1 MILFLKRLLDTNK
14 AFVDA
19 SLDLYK
25 KGLILP
31 DSYCIDV
38 DMFLENAKNI
48 LNEAKKYNI
57 NLFYMLKQVGRNPY
71 LAKKLEDLGY
81 KGAVCVDFKEV
92 EVMMKNNLKL
102 CNIGHLVQIPK
113 NMLSRVIEY
122 GVEIITV
129 YSYDMIKEISNIAL
143 SLNKTQDIMLRIL
156 DENSEIYPGQEAGF
170 SVNEVKELIPKL
182 KNLKGVKLNGITSFP
197 CFLYSPDEKCIK
209 ETNNLF
215 SVLEVNEFLKKQ
227 NLYVKHINLPSVSTV
242 ENIKKIYS
250 YGGTDAEPGHALTGT
265 TPLNIDSGIEIPAYL
280 YISEISHVF
289 KNNSYFY
296 GGGYYP
302 RGHMK
307 HGYIDNKIVNV
318 NNFNATNIDYYLSL
332 EGKYNIFDP
341 IILCFRTQMFV
352 TRSDIVLIEG
362 IHSNNIHIVGIYN
375 TQGDKKNV

>member
-170 SVNEVKELIPKL
+170 SVNEIKELIPKL
-182 KNLKGVKLNGITSFP
+182 KDLKGVKLNGITSFP
-197 CFLYSPDEKCIK
+197 CFLYSHDEKCIK

-215 SVLEVNEFLKKQ
+215 SVLEVNEFLKNQ

>member
-182 KNLKGVKLNGITSFP
+182 KDLKGVKLNGITSFP

-265 TPLNIDSGIEIPAYL
+265 TPLNIDSGVEIPAYL

-318 NNFNATNIDYYLSL
+318 NNFNAINIDYYLSL
-332 EGKYNIFDP
+332 EGKYNIFDL

>member
-81 KGAVCVDFKEV
+81 KGVVCVDFKEV

-182 KNLKGVKLNGITSFP
+182 KDLKGVKLNGITSFP

-215 SVLEVNEFLKKQ
+215 SVLEVNEFLKNQ

-265 TPLNIDSGIEIPAYL
+265 TPLNIDSGVEIPAYL

-318 NNFNATNIDYYLSL
+318 NIFNATNIDYYLSL

>member
-19 SLDLYK
+19 SLNLYK

-182 KNLKGVKLNGITSFP
+182 KDLKGVKLNGITSFP

-265 TPLNIDSGIEIPAYL
+265 TPLNIDSGVEIPAYL

-289 KNNSYFY
+289 KNNSHFY

>member
-14 AFVDA
+14 SFVNA

-113 NMLSRVIEY
+113 NTLSRVIEY

-156 DENSEIYPGQEAGF
+156 DENSEIYPGQESGF

-182 KNLKGVKLNGITSFP
+182 KDLKGVKLNGITSFP

-215 SVLEVNEFLKKQ
+215 SVLEVNEFLKNK
-227 NLYVKHINLPSVSTV
+227 NSYVKHINLPSVSTV

-265 TPLNIDSGIEIPAYL
+265 TPLNIDSGVEIPAYL

>member
-14 AFVDA
+14 SFVNA

-182 KNLKGVKLNGITSFP
+182 KDLKGVKLNGITSFP

-215 SVLEVNEFLKKQ
+215 SVLEVNEFLKNQ

-265 TPLNIDSGIEIPAYL
+265 TPLNIDSGVEIPAYL

-318 NNFNATNIDYYLSL
+318 NIFNATNIDYYLSL

>member
-14 AFVDA
+14 SFVNA

-182 KNLKGVKLNGITSFP
+182 KDLKGVKLNGITSFP

>member
-182 KNLKGVKLNGITSFP
+182 KDLKGVKLNGITSFP

-215 SVLEVNEFLKKQ
+215 SVLEVNEFLKNQ

-265 TPLNIDSGIEIPAYL
+265 TPLNIDSGVEIPAYL

-307 HGYIDNKIVNV
+307 HGYIDNEIVNV

>member
-14 AFVDA
+14 SFVDA

-182 KNLKGVKLNGITSFP
+182 KDLKGVKLNGITSFP

-215 SVLEVNEFLKKQ
+215 SVLEVNEFLKNQ

-265 TPLNIDSGIEIPAYL
+265 TPLNIDSGVEIPAYL

-289 KNNSYFY
+289 KNNSHFY

>member
-122 GVEIITV
+122 DVEIITV

-182 KNLKGVKLNGITSFP
+182 KDLKGVKLNGITSFP

-215 SVLEVNEFLKKQ
+215 SVLEVNEFLKNQ

>member
-81 KGAVCVDFKEV
+81 KGVVCVDFKEV

-182 KNLKGVKLNGITSFP
+182 KYLKGVKLNGITSFP

-215 SVLEVNEFLKKQ
+215 SVLEVNEFLKNQ

>member
-71 LAKKLEDLGY
+71 LAKKLENLGY

-182 KNLKGVKLNGITSFP
+182 KDLKGVKLNGITSFP

-215 SVLEVNEFLKKQ
+215 SVLEVNEFLKNQ

-265 TPLNIDSGIEIPAYL
+265 TPLNIDSGVEIPAYL